1 MSCSCVLRSDEKGH
15 LVWSRARITSLHNLS
30 IIVVIIKIME
40 SKRDKKKYDVIV
52 VGGGM
57 AGLSAAQS
65 ILASSKEMK
74 RPVSVLVLEAGNRL
88 LSNSV
93 KSLPSPPPQ

>member
-1 MSCSCVLRSDEKGH
+1 
-15 LVWSRARITSLHNLS
+15 
-30 IIVVIIKIME
+30 ME
-40 SKRDKKKYDVIV
+40 SKKDKKKYDVIV

-93 KSLPSPPPQ
+93 TSLSSPPPQ

>member
-1 MSCSCVLRSDEKGH
+1 MSCSCVLRPDEKGR
-15 LVWSRARITSLHNLS
+15 LVWSSARIHNLS
-30 IIVVIIKIME
+30 IIAIVVIIQIME
-40 SKRDKKKYDVIV
+40 SKRDNKKYDVIV

-93 KSLPSPPPQ
+93 TSLSSPPPQ

>member
-1 MSCSCVLRSDEKGH
+1 
-15 LVWSRARITSLHNLS
+15 
-30 IIVVIIKIME
+30 ME
-40 SKRDKKKYDVIV
+40 SKRDNKKYDVIV

-88 LSNSV
+88 LSNRIT
-93 KSLPSPPPQ
+93 SPPPQ

>member
-1 MSCSCVLRSDEKGH
+1 
-15 LVWSRARITSLHNLS
+15 
-30 IIVVIIKIME
+30 ME
-40 SKRDKKKYDVIV
+40 SKRDNKKYDVIV

-88 LSNSV
+88 FSNSV
-93 KSLPSPPPQ
+93 TSLSRLEICQKIYTTGFLGQKFYTLKVRQL